1 MLKSNLI
8 VFIPK
13 NLILNP
19 NNNNNYDKE
28 QIERRKKN
36 TYYSKIIGILNDN
49 EKI

>member
-13 NLILNP
+13 SLILNP
-19 NNNNNYDKE
+19 KNIYDKE
-28 QIERRKKN
+28 EIERRKKN
-36 TYYSKIIGILNDN
+36 TYYSKIIGILNEN

>member
-19 NNNNNYDKE
+19 INNYDKE
-28 QIERRKKN
+28 EIERRKKN
-36 TYYSKIIGILNDN
+36 TYYSKIIGILNEN